1 MMEMKKPN
9 ARLVL
14 LITLTLLTCHAAMA
28 DVGGKITGMVKDQTG
43 AAIAGVTV
51 ICNIETFAW
60 I

>member
-1 MMEMKKPN
+1 
-9 ARLVL
+9 
-14 LITLTLLTCHAAMA
+14 MA